1 MWGVNHIVSGR
12 LRYRIDGLRAREMM
26 LDPERPGRV
35 GPEVDASGR
44 PRRSGAYLHEFAPQ
58 NRLPRF
64 ENRPH
69 ARNGTVPCTAL
80 QRALHGQAMGGHRKD
95 S

>member
-12 LRYRIDGLRAREMM
+12 LRYRIDGLDAREML

-44 PRRSGAYLHEFAPQ
+44 PR
-58 NRLPRF
+58 
-64 ENRPH
+64 
-69 ARNGTVPCTAL
+69 
-80 QRALHGQAMGGHRKD
+80 
-95 S
+95 